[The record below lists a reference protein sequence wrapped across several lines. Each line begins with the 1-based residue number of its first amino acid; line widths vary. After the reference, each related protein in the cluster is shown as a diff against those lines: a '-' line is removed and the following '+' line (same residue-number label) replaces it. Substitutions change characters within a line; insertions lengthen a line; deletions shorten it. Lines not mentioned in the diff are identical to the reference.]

1 MSMPDQDLS
10 NEIYLERCQ
19 EDVDQE
25 LAKFNWKGAQA
36 IIDDM
41 RARGFDH
48 HADILRKVLLEA
60 QFVYAEVPRYEPVE
74 EVDILPLTPEEDDA
88 PLSREKFMWKHEKDM
103 RDRALT
109 SMDNPETRVSQ

>member
-1 MSMPDQDLS
+1 MIDQDLS

-25 LAKFNWKGAQA
+25 LSKFNWEGAQA

-60 QFVYAEVPRYEPVE
+60 QFAYSEDIRYEPVE
-74 EVDILPLTPEEDDA
+74 QPEIPELEAMWFEGTPDEYEASVAREDSEYR
-88 PLSREKFMWKHEKDM
+88 LSRRHAEGH
-103 RDRALT
+103 
-109 SMDNPETRVSQ
+109 

>member
-1 MSMPDQDLS
+1 MSMTDHDTS
-10 NEIYLERCQ
+10 NEQYVVYCQ
-19 EDVDQE
+19 EEVDQF
-25 LAKFNWKGAQA
+25 LAKFDWKGAQA

-60 QFVYAEVPRYEPVE
+60 QFVWAEVPRYEPVE
-74 EVDILPLTPEEDDA
+74 EVDILPLTPEEDEA
-88 PLSREKFMWKHEKDM
+88 PLPREKFMWEHEKDM

>member
-1 MSMPDQDLS
+1 MSMTDHDS
-10 NEIYLERCQ
+10 ANEMFLERCQ
-19 EDVDQE
+19 EEVDQF
-25 LAKFNWKGAQA
+25 LAKFDWKSAQG

-60 QFVYAEVPRYEPVE
+60 QFAWSENPRYEPVE

-88 PLSREKFMWKHEKDM
+88 PEYVPSLPEHELEKRE
-103 RDRALT
+103 RALT
-109 SMDNPETRVSQ
+109 SMDNPETRVSR

>member
-1 MSMPDQDLS
+1 MIDQDLS

-25 LAKFNWKGAQA
+25 LSKFNWKGAQA

-60 QFVYAEVPRYEPVE
+60 QFAYSEDIRYEPVD

-88 PLSREKFMWKHEKDM
+88 PKGYVPELPQHEQEMRE
-103 RDRALT
+103 RVLT
-109 SMDNPETRVSQ
+109 NMDNPETRVSQ